1 MQRQNDRETARLW
14 QRPQIALYGPLRAI
28 SPAEPALPAVIR
40 PFLRG
45 CAAHHAIEAISV
57 ITRRAATER
66 FAPRF
71 RALGNFQIG
80 PQQQRQV
87 GFPAADLDQPGPVA
101 NRLGIDSLDPGL
113 LAPEEPFASL
123 CELAAAQRDKA
134 REAPRGFRTTAVP
147 QGQQPDPLA

>member
-1 MQRQNDRETARLW
+1 MPHRLGSTSSWRAMPSDRTVRPEKPAKFCPRKYALQRQNDRETARLW

-71 RALGNFQIG
+71 PARGNFQIG
-80 PQQQRQV
+80 
-87 GFPAADLDQPGPVA
+87 G
-101 NRLGIDSLDPGL
+101 
-113 LAPEEPFASL
+113 
-123 CELAAAQRDKA
+123 
-134 REAPRGFRTTAVP
+134 RTDVV
-147 QGQQPDPLA
+147 